1 MERLTG
7 KEGSSRLRTAGNQP
21 DANGCMLWGML
32 HQSSPKARLAFRVGV
47 VGHRPNRLQNADLDK
62 LGELIH
68 QVLEAVRDEVTS
80 FAASASSKK
89 LYSDEEP
96 ILRAVTPLAEGTDR
110 IFADQALDLKYEL
123 CCPMPFHQEEFE
135 EDFKAPHALEE
146 NSLDRFRGLFS
157 TAKATRG
164 LTVFQLDGERSN
176 EADAYGAAGR
186 IVLNQSDLL
195 VVVWDGGKPAGGGGT
210 IETLHEAI
218 GYGVPVVWVS
228 ALKPHSWQVLRSEE
242 EIRCPKGVRPCF
254 PEPSTMS
261 ISDAVRPIVNK
272 EIALPGVPEP
282 ETPSSRPDAATSAE
296 KYFGEHRPR
305 LHLAVLWK
313 LFRDLVGSAKLA
325 RPNLFL
331 KDYEAELADKWP
343 TGTGTPTS
351 KWVNERLLPHY
362 AWSDKLADRYADAYR
377 STYIF
382 IYLAAAF
389 AVFLALL
396 PMAAGWQEGKHIGQA
411 FCVVG
416 EFAILLSII
425 GLLTWEKTR
434 CWHRRWL
441 AYRLLAE
448 LIRQLKCL
456 LPLGGGPPLPRIP
469 EHLALF
475 GDPGQTWMYWQ
486 LRAIARA
493 TGIPDASVTPAYL
506 DDCVEYIDR
515 LVRGS
520 DSQIKFH
527 IDNQERTEHLNHRLH
542 VAALWMFG
550 LTLACI
556 AIHLLPHLLSRFGF
570 AVAGHEELDRWL
582 TLACA
587 TLPAFGAAMGGIS
600 NQGEFA
606 RIAKRS
612 RSMANLLGRFAERI
626 DSLHAQRATGKD
638 VLHLKQVAD
647 LAGGVTQLMV
657 DEVVEWRVIFI
668 DRPAT
673 AA

>member
-1 MERLTG
+1 MCTLSKPSMERAS
-7 KEGSSRLRTAGNQP
+7 ERVYP
-21 DANGCMLWGML
+21 FGMPR
-32 HQSSPKARLAFRVGV
+32 QSPPHARLAFRVGV
-47 VGHRPNRLQNADLDK
+47 VGHRPNRLKDADLAQ
-62 LGELIH
+62 LGEMIYE
-68 QVLEAVRDEVTS
+68 VLDAVRAEVVR
-80 FAASASSKK
+80 FADSPSGRS
-89 LYSDEEP
+89 LYSVEEP

-110 IFADQALDLKYEL
+110 IFADQALKLRYEL
-123 CCPMPFHQEEFE
+123 CCPMPFHQEEYE
-135 EDFKAPHALEE
+135 QDFAASQALEE
-146 NSLDRFRGLFS
+146 NSLDRFRRLLAR
-157 TAKATRG
+157 AKADRG
-164 LTVFQLDGERSN
+164 LTIFQLDGDKAHRGE
-176 EADAYGAAGR
+176 AYGAAGR

-210 IETLHEAI
+210 FETLREATRF
-218 GYGVPVVWVS
+218 GVPVIWIS
-228 ALKPHSWQVLRSEE
+228 AIKPHSWQVLRSEKDLE
-242 EIRCPKGVRPCF
+242 CLERVS
-254 PEPSTMS
+254 PSVPSPSPIST
-261 ISDAVRPIVNK
+261 SDAVRRIVMK
-272 EIALPGVPEP
+272 EISLPSVPEP
-282 ETPSSRPDAATSAE
+282 TAHWGGSGAPSAE
-296 KYFGEHRPR
+296 EYFEECRPR

-313 LFRDLVGSAKLA
+313 FFRDLVGSAKFSGPSFVA
-325 RPNLFL
+325 Q
-331 KDYEAELADKWP
+331 DYEAVLAHSWP
-343 TGTGTPTS
+343 TETGTPTS
-351 KWVNERLLPHY
+351 KWVNEKLLPHY

-377 STYIF
+377 STYVF

-396 PMAAGWQEGKHIGQA
+396 PMAAGWQAGKNIGQA

-425 GLLTWEKTR
+425 GLLTWEKIR

-469 EHLALF
+469 EHLALL

-493 TGIPDASVTPAYL
+493 TGIPDALVTPAYL
-506 DDCVEYIDR
+506 GDCLEYLDR
-515 LVRGS
+515 LVRGG
-520 DSQIKFH
+520 DGQIRFH
-527 IDNQERTEHLNHRLH
+527 VQNQKRSELLNHRLH
-542 VAALWMFG
+542 GAALWMFG

-556 AIHLLPHLLSRFGF
+556 AIHLLPHLFSRLGF
-570 AVAGHEELDRWL
+570 VIDRQEQLDRWL
-582 TLACA
+582 TLICA
-587 TLPAFGAAMGGIS
+587 TFPAFGAAMGGIN

-606 RIAKRS
+606 RIEKRS
-612 RSMANLLGRFAERI
+612 RSMTDLLGRFADRI
-626 DSLHAQRATGKD
+626 DSLQAQKASGVDGLR
-638 VLHLKQVAD
+638 LKQVAD